1 MTKQLNRRIFLR
13 GLGGACVA
21 APFLGSLKGNEVK
34 AAATTA
40 PKRLIV
46 MFTHYG
52 VITNKFFPTK
62 SHGPLTAA
70 DLENTSLKSLAPFAA
85 KILMPRG
92 IRSMNEWTA
101 SMNRGQGN
109 DPHTQVAGSFFT
121 CQPVTPNSN
130 DPFSFNNATKFNAKP
145 TGPSLDH
152 VMAKA
157 LGEDTPFFMRVGNGN
172 DSPQSAISYSAAET
186 AYPGYGTPA
195 QAFSSLTGLFMNG
208 TTNPNPDTYKVAR
221 GKSVIDVVRDDLTT
235 LERFD
240 MSASDRQKLA
250 AWKELLSSTGG
261 GVVTAQC
268 SQDIAT
274 MLGATQQNVDAV
286 RPAMGTD
293 LLTTK
298 INGTTMD
305 AADIYSNVAVLAAIC
320 NANPVI
326 WLKYPPS
333 YVFRGLGLQTEAHS
347 LSHRI
352 GNAGMQGTCVDG
364 VLDMLLKIDEYYA
377 QKFTRIVQLLDSVAE
392 GDGKV
397 LDNSAAVWFN
407 EMSDGNAHNLNNAPI
422 IQAGS
427 LGGYFKVGQQINV
440 ENGMDNPDLRGR
452 SESVCAPGTPTNV
465 NGASQGTGTVATAGN
480 APINKYFVNLMNAMG
495 VKAGADGFAAAG
507 GTAEVTKFGKYD
519 KTEDFIG
526 GNKPA
531 AITSP
536 GGFDALKA

>member
-1 MTKQLNRRIFLR
+1 
-13 GLGGACVA
+13 
-21 APFLGSLKGNEVK
+21 
-34 AAATTA
+34 
-40 PKRLIV
+40 
-46 MFTHYG
+46 
-52 VITNKFFPTK
+52 
-62 SHGPLTAA
+62 
-70 DLENTSLKSLAPFAA
+70 
-85 KILMPRG
+85 
-92 IRSMNEWTA
+92 
-101 SMNRGQGN
+101 
-109 DPHTQVAGSFFT
+109 
-121 CQPVTPNSN
+121 
-130 DPFSFNNATKFNAKP
+130 
-145 TGPSLDH
+145 
-152 VMAKA
+152 
-157 LGEDTPFFMRVGNGN
+157 
-172 DSPQSAISYSAAET
+172 
-186 AYPGYGTPA
+186 
-195 QAFSSLTGLFMNG
+195 
-208 TTNPNPDTYKVAR
+208 
-221 GKSVIDVVRDDLTT
+221 
-235 LERFD
+235 

-352 GNAGMQGTCVDG
+352 GNAGMQGTCVAG

-452 SESVCAPGTPTNV
+452 SESVCAPNTPTNV
-465 NGASQGTGTVATAGN
+465 NGTTQGTGTVATAGN